1 MKLSKLM
8 LAVAT
13 LAIGSAAIAAPANNR
28 IAYSTGASA
37 TKNNLK
43 TVLTTLCG
51 TAGGTLNEFVSGG
64 NVSTYSCGI
73 AGLSTGAAGTYASSA
88 DSSFKNFAGTQF
100 AELRLNVSAGSFSA
114 VRGLNGIFI
123 DDANAD
129 LKFRDPILN
138 ADRTQAQL
146 VADRAGVVF
155 VGGLL
160 DVQPTAFP
168 PAVLSG
174 LTVPAT
180 PSVGI
185 EQAFGVAV
193 SVPLYTA
200 MFNSQKAAGATSSDK
215 PIPSTCVVSD
225 TAKPECVP
233 TIGKG
238 QMAAILSANDSNAAY
253 SNGANFLAPTLAAGT
268 ELRYIRRPNTSGTQ
282 ASAQNYFL
290 GLPCAAVGL
299 PVVDEPTG
307 NDETD
312 AVAVPGFT
320 PATVD
325 LADVLINTI
334 RVLLAPGTGNVRQ
347 ELSKSVIQD
356 GSANYAIGVMSG
368 ENNQATGNS
377 FRWIRVQGAAMSENA
392 APNNGQFNRAAV
404 ANGSYDFYFESV
416 YAPGSGAGAASAF
429 WAPVSNS
436 LKTLNGTGLVRAAD
450 QLFAKGGASCAASS
464 AN

>member
-28 IAYSTGASA
+28 IGYSTGASA
-37 TKNNLK
+37 TKSNLK
-43 TVLTTLCG
+43 TVLTTLCS
-51 TAGGTLNEFVSGG
+51 TAGGTLNEFTSGG
-64 NVSTYSCGI
+64 NISTYSCGI
-73 AGLSTGAAGTYASSA
+73 TGLTTGGAGSYATSA
-88 DSSFKNFAGTQF
+88 DSTFKNFAGTNF
-100 AELRLNVSAGSFSA
+100 AELRLNVAAGSFSA
-114 VRGLNGIFI
+114 VRGLNGIFV

-129 LKFRDPILN
+129 LKFRDPILA

-174 LTVPAT
+174 MTVPAT

-193 SVPLYTA
+193 SIPLYTE
-200 MFNSQKAAGATSSDK
+200 MFNSQKAISATSSDK
-215 PIPSTCVVSD
+215 PIPGTCLVTD
-225 TAKPECVP
+225 TGKPECVP

-238 QMAAILSANDSNAAY
+238 QMAAILSNNDANAAY
-253 SNGANFLAPTLAAGT
+253 ANGANFLASTLPAGT

-282 ASAQNYFL
+282 ASTQNYFL
-290 GLPCAAVGL
+290 GLPCAAVSL
-299 PVVDEPTG
+299 SVVDEPAG

-312 AVAVPGFT
+312 AVLVPGFS
-320 PATVD
+320 AVVD
-325 LADVLINTI
+325 LADVLVGSI

-347 ELSKSVIQD
+347 ELSKSTIQS
-356 GSANYAIGVMSG
+356 GNANYAIGVMSG

-392 APNNGQFNRAAV
+392 APNNGQSNRAAV

-416 YAPGSGAGAASAF
+416 YAAGSGAGVASAF

-450 QLFAKGGASCAASS
+450 QLFSKGGASCAAST